1 MGNRSLDIEGNYT
14 PEGYVKDFK
23 VSIASGADLKHY
35 GGTVV
40 IKSSRYALD
49 VSVGAKSVSSL
60 SSPGHEASVKR
71 SEVIAKGITEGLKS
85 GIRKGFAP

>member
-1 MGNRSLDIEGNYT
+1 MGHKSLEIQGNYT
-14 PEGYVKDFK
+14 PEGNVKDFK
-23 VSIASGADLKHY
+23 ILIDSGADLKHY

-40 IKSSRYALD
+40 IMSSRYALD
-49 VSVGAKSVSSL
+49 ISVGGKVIGSM

-71 SEVIAKGITEGLKS
+71 SKVIAKGITEGLKS